1 MKKLA
6 WVAFGLAGVALAQ
19 GGIPTDISEW
29 FSDTAALAAVVAALV
44 ALIRRHVWKSLDG
57 LYVVALSLVVGVVLA
72 YFGHRLGYV
81 GGDWLAF
88 GIMAGLGASGATAW
102 LKGVVG
108 GGGGGGGSALPASDT
123 HTDAGRARLR

>member
-6 WVAFGLAGVALAQ
+6 WVVFGLAGVALAQ
-19 GGIPTDISEW
+19 SDIPTDISEW
-29 FSDTAALAAVVAALV
+29 FRDTAALAAVVAGVV
-44 ALIRRHVWKSLDG
+44 ALIRKHIWKTLDG
-57 LYVVALSLVVGVVLA
+57 LYVAALSLVVGVALA

-88 GIMAGLGASGATAW
+88 GVMAGLGASGATAW

-108 GGGGGGGSALPASDT
+108 GGGGSAPPAGDT
-123 HTDAGRARLR
+123 RTDAGRARLR

>member
-6 WVAFGLAGVALAQ
+6 WVAFGLAGMALAQ
-19 GGIPTDISEW
+19 GNIPTDISEW
-29 FSDTAALAAVVAALV
+29 FRDTAALAAVVAGVV
-44 ALIRRHVWKSLDG
+44 ALIRKHVWKTLDG
-57 LYVVALSLVVGVVLA
+57 LYVVALSLVVGVALA

-88 GIMAGLGASGATAW
+88 GVMAGLGASGATAW

-108 GGGGGGGSALPASDT
+108 GGGGGSAPPAGDT
-123 HTDAGRARLR
+123 RTDAGRARLR

>member
-1 MKKLA
+1 MRKLA
-6 WVAFGLAGVALAQ
+6 WVVFGLAGMALAQ
-19 GGIPTDISEW
+19 SDIPTDISEW
-29 FSDTAALAAVVAALV
+29 FRDTAALAAVVVSVV
-44 ALIRRHVWKSLDG
+44 ALIRKHIWKTLDG
-57 LYVVALSLVVGVVLA
+57 LYVVALSLVVGVALA

-108 GGGGGGGSALPASDT
+108 GSGGGGGSAPPAGDT
-123 HTDAGRARLR
+123 RTDAGRARLR

>member
-6 WVAFGLAGVALAQ
+6 WVAFGLAGMALAQ
-19 GGIPTDISEW
+19 GDIPTDISSW
-29 FSDTAALAAVVAALV
+29 FTDTAALAAVVASVV
-44 ALIRRHVWKSLDG
+44 ALIRRHIWKSLDG
-57 LYVVALSLVVGVVLA
+57 LYVVALSLVVGVALA
-72 YFGHRLGYV
+72 FLGHRLGYV

-88 GIMAGLGASGATAW
+88 GVMAGLGASGATAW

-108 GGGGGGGSALPASDT
+108 GGGGGGAPPASDT

>member
-6 WVAFGLAGVALAQ
+6 WVVFGLAGMALAQ
-19 GGIPTDISEW
+19 GNIPTDISEW
-29 FSDTAALAAVVAALV
+29 FRDTAALAAVVAGVV
-44 ALIRRHVWKSLDG
+44 ALIRKHVWQSLDG
-57 LYVVALSLVVGVVLA
+57 LYVAALSLVVGVVLA

-88 GIMAGLGASGATAW
+88 GVMAGLGASGATAW

-108 GGGGGGGSALPASDT
+108 GGGGSAPAGDMG
-123 HTDAGRARLR
+123 HDASRSRLR